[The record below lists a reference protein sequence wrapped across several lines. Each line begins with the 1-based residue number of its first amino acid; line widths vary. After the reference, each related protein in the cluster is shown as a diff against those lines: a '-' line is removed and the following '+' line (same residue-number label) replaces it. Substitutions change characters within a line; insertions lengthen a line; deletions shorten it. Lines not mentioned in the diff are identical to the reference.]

1 MDKGIV
7 SFREQMGYDEGTKT
21 GVKKMAGKKS
31 SKGSGCS
38 TSNNKLVA
46 GGSKKDGKFASA
58 SNGKTML
65 TSFGGKK
72 GK

>member
-1 MDKGIV
+1 MNKGIV
-7 SFREQMGYDEGTKT
+7 SFREQMGFDEDTKK
-21 GVKKMAGKKS
+21 GVKKMAGSKS

-38 TSNNKLVA
+38 VSNNKLVA
-46 GGSKKDGKFASA
+46 GGTTKDGKFASA